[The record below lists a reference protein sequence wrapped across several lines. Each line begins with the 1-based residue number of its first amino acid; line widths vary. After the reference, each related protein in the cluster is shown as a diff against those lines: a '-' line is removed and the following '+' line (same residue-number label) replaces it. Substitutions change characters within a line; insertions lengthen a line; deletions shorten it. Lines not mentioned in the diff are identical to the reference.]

1 MIDKKLIPVT
11 GLKKEPFSGS
21 HCGMR
26 YYFCIEE
33 TKETFLVFVYPEPWS
48 FEKTPDT
55 EKTSRSFP
63 LSEEGMEE
71 AITWLWQQYE
81 TRKEFWNTVSK
92 DIMHIVNQTT

>member
-33 TKETFLVFVYPEPWS
+33 TKETFLVFVI
-48 FEKTPDT
+48 
-55 EKTSRSFP
+55 SRTLVF
-63 LSEEGMEE
+63 
-71 AITWLWQQYE
+71 
-81 TRKEFWNTVSK
+81 
-92 DIMHIVNQTT
+92 